1 MSCEQRTGRS
11 GDCCLY
17 SSIKTVENVSNTKI
31 LLFHGL
37 LSSPQEFGLIAH
49 SLRSK
54 GLRHEA
60 VTIPG
65 YSLAA
70 DDVTFDW
77 QRWRT
82 SAADVIG
89 AKVSGNEP
97 VILGGLCVGGV
108 LAAAL
113 ALQAPTQVAGVVLLS
128 PSFDFDGWGLSPVR
142 HLRRIGYWTGLD
154 RFFSVTERSPYG
166 VKDERIRAW
175 IARELQERRQSAAGP
190 ARVPLRALR
199 EAERMLTEVRARLH
213 ELRCPILMVH
223 ARDDEITRIDSVE
236 RLFNSLPQADKE
248 LVVLENSYHM
258 ITIDND
264 RQEVVAALDRFTR
277 RCRSNARFS
286 PDVTLPR
293 QMPT

>member
-1 MSCEQRTGRS
+1 MA
-11 GDCCLY
+11 
-17 SSIKTVENVSNTKI
+17 NVANTKI

-60 VTIPG
+60 VTVPG

-70 DDVTFDW
+70 DEVSFDW

-89 AKVSGNEP
+89 AKVAGNEP

-113 ALQAPTQVAGVVLLS
+113 ALQAPAQVAGLVLLS

-154 RFFSVTERSPYG
+154 RFFSVTERAPYG
-166 VKDERIRAW
+166 VKNARIRAW
-175 IARELQERRQSAAGP
+175 IARELHERRQSAAGP

-199 EAERMLTEVRARLH
+199 ETERMLADVRARLH

-223 ARDDEITRIDSVE
+223 ARDDEITSIDSVE
-236 RLFNSLPQADKE
+236 RLFDSLPQADKE

-258 ITIDND
+258 ITVDND
-264 RQEVVAALDRFTR
+264 RQEVVAALDRFSR
-277 RCRSNARFS
+277 RLSLERALSADLS
-286 PDVTLPR
+286 LPR
-293 QMPT
+293 QMPTQLIASH